1 MHIAF
6 SDAGEPFDAGTIKPG
21 AALQRLVEFCRR
33 NGHILDH
40 PNERKL
46 HNSPIPRIGG
56 LAIFVSVIGLRSVM
70 KVELQNSSTQ
80 QAVLTTGVTATAS
93 P

>member
-1 MHIAF
+1 MFQRTPLHARR
-6 SDAGEPFDAGTIKPG
+6 DDG
-21 AALQRLVEFCRR
+21 ATAVEY
-33 NGHILDH
+33 GLIL
-40 PNERKL
+40 
-46 HNSPIPRIGG
+46 GG
-56 LAIFVSVIGLRSVM
+56 VVLATAVCVM

>member
-1 MHIAF
+1 MFQRTPLHARR
-6 SDAGEPFDAGTIKPG
+6 DDG
-21 AALQRLVEFCRR
+21 ATAVEY
-33 NGHILDH
+33 GLIL
-40 PNERKL
+40 
-46 HNSPIPRIGG
+46 GG
-56 LAIFVSVIGLRSVM
+56 VVLATAVSVIGLRSVM